1 MILSNIAISMKRF
14 TFYLM
19 IILFIGIFISGCA
32 VFGRSKDFKPFDQN
46 LLKQVV
52 PGQTTSQEITKI
64 FGAPN
69 QVVKLSNG
77 NAYIYVR
84 TLNKSTGFWVV
95 LFTFIDMDSQQD
107 RIVFFLNNNDV
118 VTHFGN
124 SLNAAEAAHGLPF

>member
-1 MILSNIAISMKRF
+1 MKRF
-14 TFYLM
+14 TFYAI
-19 IILFIGIFISGCA
+19 IILITGIFFISGCA

-107 RIVFFLNNNDV
+107 RIVFFFNNNDI
-118 VTHFGN
+118 VTHYGN